1 MEGSD
6 SHAVRVVVLSQEEA
20 RTPTARAIYPLK
32 HIYQYCLLPAL
43 AAVQYYALSNRVH
56 PRSLLVIFTIHGD
69 TFPEQQQYVV
79 TIKEKTCIYKLLN
92 QLFALVSCS
101 KIFYTLKLFLRLLKH

>member
-43 AAVQYYALSNRVH
+43 AAVQYYVCPFQQSSSTFA
-56 PRSLLVIFTIHGD
+56 PRDIHN
-69 TFPEQQQYVV
+69 TRRYFP
-79 TIKEKTCIYKLLN
+79 
-92 QLFALVSCS
+92 
-101 KIFYTLKLFLRLLKH
+101 